1 MKNFIVTGASKGIG
15 LATTLSLLKKGHRV
29 FAVGRSEHLLKNIVD
44 HSAHE
49 HVLPIVAD
57 LSKKNGINEVVNIVQ
72 AYARIDGLVNN
83 AGFLIKKSFKKL
95 TLDDWRQQFELNFFS
110 IVDLIHSLLP
120 LFNKHAHIVNIGSM
134 SGFQGSVKFNGL
146 SAYGASKA
154 ALANLTE
161 TLAIELH
168 PDEIA
173 VNCLALGA
181 VSTDMQKTAFPNYDA
196 EVTPEMMGDFIS
208 NFVLTYGNLFNGKIL
223 PISLNNPI

>member
-1 MKNFIVTGASKGIG
+1 MKNIIVTGASKGIG
-15 LATTLSLLKKGHRV
+15 ITTTLSLLNKGHRV
-29 FAVGRSEHLLKNIVD
+29 LAVARSEQLLSNLIKN
-44 HSAHE
+44 SANE
-49 HVLPIVAD
+49 HIIPIVAD
-57 LSKKNGINEVVNIVQ
+57 LSVQNGRDKVVKIANAYSGIN
-72 AYARIDGLVNN
+72 GLVNN

-134 SGFQGSVKFNGL
+134 SGFEGSVKFSGL

-168 PDEIA
+168 QDDIA

-181 VSTDMQKTAFPNYDA
+181 VSTDMQKAAFPNYNA
-196 EVTPEMMGDFIS
+196 VVTPEMMGNFIS
-208 NFVLTYGNLFNGKIL
+208 NFVLTHGNLFNGKIL